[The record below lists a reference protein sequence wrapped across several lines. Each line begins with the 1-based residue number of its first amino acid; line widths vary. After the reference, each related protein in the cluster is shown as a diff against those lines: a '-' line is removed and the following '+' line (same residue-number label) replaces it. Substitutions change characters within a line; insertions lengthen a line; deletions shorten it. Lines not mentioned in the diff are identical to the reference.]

1 MILEFAALSR
11 LSGNPVF
18 KEKAEKAM
26 DVLWASR
33 NPQSNL
39 VGSVINV
46 QTGSWVKKEAGI
58 GGGIDSYY
66 EYLAKAY
73 LLLGEPKYLERW
85 NTHYAAIMDLI
96 GKVNSFTPKITYF
109 SLI

>member
-1 MILEFAALSR
+1 M
-11 LSGNPVF
+11 
-18 KEKAEKAM
+18 AM
-26 DVLWASR
+26 DVIWASR

-46 QTGSWVKKEAGI
+46 QTGGWVKKEAGI

-73 LLLGEPKYLERW
+73 FLLGEAKYIDRW
-85 NTHYAAIMDLI
+85 NSHYSAILNLI
-96 GKVNSFTPKITYF
+96 GKVRSTRNTFLLLF
-109 SLI
+109 